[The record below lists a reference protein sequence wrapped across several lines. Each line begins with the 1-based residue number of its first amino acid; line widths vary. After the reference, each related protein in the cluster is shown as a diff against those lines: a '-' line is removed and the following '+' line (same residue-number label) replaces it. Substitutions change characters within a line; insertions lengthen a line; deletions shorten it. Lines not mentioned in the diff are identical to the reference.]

1 MKKQNII
8 ILVAVIVAVITI
20 FYSFQG
26 SQDQSAYIETIQN
39 ERKEK
44 DRFMRTSNESPF
56 VNDTTLT
63 YAGLKYYPPDVKY
76 KITATLTPIESKKV
90 VVLATSDGKEER
102 YLEFAYAEF
111 DLDGYHN
118 KLLILEMMAMGPIK
132 GKLFLAFGDETSGVE
147 TYGAGRYLDITKT
160 PGSNTITLDFNQ
172 AYNPYCAYSD
182 NFSCPLPPR
191 ENLLRVAIRAGE
203 KTYHEE

>member
-8 ILVAVIVAVITI
+8 ILLAVVIALVTL
-20 FYSFQG
+20 FYSFRD
-26 SQDQSAYIETIQN
+26 SQDQSTYIKQIQD
-39 ERKEK
+39 ERAEK
-44 DRFMRTSNESPF
+44 DRFMRNSSESPF
-56 VNDTTLT
+56 VLDTTLT
-63 YAGLKYYPPDVKY
+63 YTGLKYYSPDVRY
-76 KITATLTPIESKKV
+76 KITATLTPIETRKA

-118 KLLILEMMAMGPIK
+118 KLLILELMAMGPMK
-132 GKLFLAFGDETSGVE
+132 GKLFLAFGDETSGAE

-160 PGSNTITLDFNQ
+160 PGSNTIILDFNQ
-172 AYNPYCAYSD
+172 AYNPYCAYS
-182 NFSCPLPPR
+182 NSFSCPLPPP

-203 KTYHEE
+203 KTYHQ

>member
-8 ILVAVIVAVITI
+8 ILVAVIVAIITI
-20 FYSFQG
+20 FYSFRG
-26 SQDQSAYIETIQN
+26 SQDQSAYMEKIQE
-39 ERKEK
+39 EREEK
-44 DRFMRTSNESPF
+44 DRFMRTSSESPF
-56 VNDTTLT
+56 INDTTLT
-63 YAGLKYYPPDVKY
+63 YAGLKHYPPDVKY

-203 KTYHEE
+203 KIYHEE